1 MYFLRSTLL
10 ALAVGTSF
18 ASPTP
23 RHGHVR
29 HEKRTGGDQLI
40 KRSRADPSMQLPV
53 RIALAQNNLDHGGD
67 RLLDISDP
75 RSANF
80 GKHLSSKEVG
90 DLFRPSSE
98 SISAVRHW
106 LHDSGIELERHN
118 VTVGRGWL
126 KFYASVE
133 ELEDLLSAQYHVY
146 GHLNSGEAHIGCD
159 EYHLPSEIVPHVDF
173 VTPSVST
180 IRIGEKDLKKKK
192 RGEAKSFSPASFP
205 PHTKPAGSSFDTNS
219 FVSGASGVPCYTAV
233 TTECLRTLYGIPLG
247 NSSIA
252 GNEIGIFETGD
263 FYDQDDLD
271 KTFAAVAPYV
281 PQGSHPTL
289 KGIDGGY
296 APYEYYVGVESLLDM
311 SLILPLV
318 YPQQSILFQ
327 VDDLHEIEY
336 SEGFGDTFLD
346 ALDASYCTFEGGDD
360 PTLDPKYPDTGKNE
374 TGQPAGTYNQTEM
387 CGAYTPTNVISVSYG
402 LGENKYSRF
411 YWDRQCQ
418 EYMKLGLQ
426 GVSVI
431 YASGD
436 SGVSNRGVCLSPNG
450 THDYDDTGAF
460 SPSFP
465 ASCPWLTTVG
475 ATQFNTD
482 DKTEN
487 AVYVPEEEYYSGGGF
502 SNYWPAPSYQE
513 STLAHYFATTPPP
526 YNNTVYG
533 TPYYNKSGRGYPDVA
548 AIGLNILLYDDG
560 QASFASGTSASAP
573 IFASII
579 NLINEERLAAG
590 KSVVGFINPTLYQN
604 PDAFTDITNGT
615 NPGCGTDGFSAVKGW
630 DPVTGLGTP
639 IFEKLLDVFLA
650 LP

>member
-1 MYFLRSTLL
+1 MYFLRSTIL

-23 RHGHVR
+23 RHIR
-29 HEKRTGGDQLI
+29 HEKRASGDQLI
-40 KRSRADPSMQLPV
+40 KRSRADPSLQLPV

-80 GKHLSSKEVG
+80 GKHLSSEEVG

-98 SISAVRHW
+98 SISTVRHW

-118 VTVGRGWL
+118 VTVGKGWL
-126 KFYASVE
+126 KFYASVG
-133 ELEDLLSAQYHVY
+133 ELENLLSAKYHVY
-146 GHLNSGEAHIGCD
+146 EHLNTEEAHIGCD
-159 EYHLPSEIVPHVDF
+159 EYHLPSEIAPHVDF

-180 IRIGEKDLKKKK
+180 IRLGSKKDLKKK
-192 RGEAKSFSPASFP
+192 RGEVKSFSPASFP
-205 PHTKPAGSSFDTNS
+205 PHTKPAGISASSL
-219 FVSGASGVPCYTAV
+219 VEGAAEVPCYTAV
-233 TTECLRTLYGIPLG
+233 TTDCLRNLYGIPLG
-247 NSSIA
+247 TSNA
-252 GNEIGIFETGD
+252 TGNEIGIFESGD
-263 FYDQDDLD
+263 YYDQEDLD
-271 KTFAAVAPYV
+271 LTFAAIASYV

-296 APYEYYVGVESLLDM
+296 APMEDYVGVESLLDM
-311 SLILPLV
+311 TLIIPLV
-318 YPQQSILFQ
+318 YPQKSILYQ
-327 VDDLHEIEY
+327 VDDLHELEFA
-336 SEGFGDTFLD
+336 EGFGNTFLD

-360 PTLDPKYPDTGKNE
+360 PNLDPQYPDTGKNE
-374 TGQPAGTYNQTEM
+374 TGQPAGIWNQTEM
-387 CGAYTPTNVISVSYG
+387 CGTYTPTNVISVSYG
-402 LGENKYSRF
+402 LGENIHSRF
-411 YWDRQCQ
+411 YWNRQCQ

-436 SGVSNRGVCLSPNG
+436 SGVSNRGACISPNG
-450 THDYDDTGAF
+450 THNYDDTGAF

-465 ASCPWLTTVG
+465 ASCPWLTSVG
-475 ATQFNTD
+475 ATQFNDD
-482 DKTEN
+482 DKTET
-487 AVYVPEEEYYSGGGF
+487 AVGVPEEAYYSGGGF

-513 STLAHYFATTPPP
+513 ATVANYLATTPPP
-526 YNNTVYG
+526 YNNNTVYG
-533 TPYYNKSGRGYPDVA
+533 TP
-548 AIGLNILLYDDG
+548 
-560 QASFASGTSASAP
+560 GTSASAP

-604 PDAFTDITNGT
+604 PDAFTDITTGS

-639 IFEKLLDVFLA
+639 IFDKLLAVFMA